1 MSQEKPEPSVG
12 EDKVKFSDAAT
23 KAANESET
31 EATNEGEVEVIEP
44 EIVDDGDELA
54 EESSEDG
61 MEKDP
66 RTKLL
71 KSLQKESKKKDEEIA
86 KLRSDFVKLQAET
99 ENYKKR
105 MLKEKNDFAQFANE
119 KLIKELVPIYENLD
133 RALNAEETSAENLKQ
148 GVDMIFKS
156 FTSFLEKEKVK
167 PIPSVGEKFDP
178 KIHEALSQI
187 ESADEEENTV
197 LQEFSKGFYLN
208 DRVLRPAKVVIS
220 KKPVSSD
227 EKEPSSEEDEAKA

>member
-1 MSQEKPEPSVG
+1 MSQEIPKPSG

-23 KAANESET
+23 KAADESET
-31 EATNEGEVEVIEP
+31 EEIDENEVEVIEP
-44 EIVDDGDELA
+44 EVLEGEIDD
-54 EESSEDG
+54 EESSEDTS
-61 MEKDP
+61 EKDP

-71 KSLQKESKKKDEEIA
+71 KSLQNEIKKKDEEVAI
-86 KLRSDFVKLQAET
+86 LRRDFVKLQAET

-133 RALNAEETSAENLKQ
+133 RALNADETSTENLKA
-148 GVDMIFKS
+148 GVDMILKS
-156 FTSFLEKEKVK
+156 FTSLLEKEKVK

-187 ESADEEENTV
+187 ESADEEENTI

-220 KKPVSSD
+220 KKPADS
-227 EKEPSSEEDEAKA
+227 KEETPSSEQGAEES

>member
-1 MSQEKPEPSVG
+1 MSQEKPESSVG

-23 KAANESET
+23 KASNESDAEVI
-31 EATNEGEVEVIEP
+31 EEGEIEVIEP
-44 EIVDDGDELA
+44 EVLDA
-54 EESSEDG
+54 EEEIDGEEFSEDDD
-61 MEKDP
+61 EKDP
-66 RTKLL
+66 RTELL
-71 KSLQKESKKKDEEIA
+71 KSLQKELKDKNEEIA
-86 KLRSDFVKLQAET
+86 NLRREFVKLQAET

-105 MLKEKNDFAQFANE
+105 MLKEKTDFAQFANE
-119 KLIKELVPIYENLD
+119 KLIKALVPIYENLD
-133 RALNAEETSAENLKQ
+133 RALNAEDANPDNLKM
-148 GVDMIFKS
+148 GVDMICKS

-208 DRVLRPAKVVIS
+208 DRVLIPAKVVIS
-220 KKPVSSD
+220 KKPVDSEEAAS
-227 EKEPSSEEDEAKA
+227 SSEEASS

>member
-23 KAANESET
+23 NASNESD
-31 EATNEGEVEVIEP
+31 AEVIDESEFEVIEA
-44 EIVDDGDELA
+44 EVLEDE
-54 EESSEDG
+54 EDIGEDESSENKE
-61 MEKDP
+61 EKDP
-66 RTKLL
+66 RTKVL
-71 KSLQKESKKKDEEIA
+71 KSLQKELKDKNEEVA
-86 KLRSDFVKLQAET
+86 NLRQEFLKLQAET

-105 MLKEKNDFAQFANE
+105 MLKEKTDFAQFANE

-133 RALNAEETSAENLKQ
+133 RALNAEDSNADNLKV
-148 GVDMIFKS
+148 GVDMICKS

-208 DRVLRPAKVVIS
+208 DRVLIPAKVVIS
-220 KKPVSSD
+220 KKPVDS
-227 EKEPSSEEDEAKA
+227 EEEAPSSE

>member
-23 KAANESET
+23 KASSESEAEVVGESET
-31 EATNEGEVEVIEP
+31 EVIEP
-44 EIVDDGDELA
+44 EVMEDE
-54 EESSEDG
+54 EETGEDESTESQE
-61 MEKDP
+61 EKDP
-66 RTKLL
+66 RTKVL
-71 KSLQKESKKKDEEIA
+71 KSLQKELKDKNEEIA
-86 KLRSDFVKLQAET
+86 NLRQEFVKLQAET

-105 MLKEKNDFAQFANE
+105 MLREKTEFAQFANE

-133 RALNAEETSAENLKQ
+133 RALNAEDANQDNLKA

-187 ESADEEENTV
+187 ESADEEENTI

-220 KKPVSSD
+220 KKPVDS
-227 EKEPSSEEDEAKA
+227 EEGTPSSE

>member
-12 EDKVKFSDAAT
+12 EDKVKFSDAAA
-23 KAANESET
+23 KASSESEA
-31 EATNEGEVEVIEP
+31 EAFDESEIEIIEP
-44 EIVDDGDELA
+44 EILDADEEIDE
-54 EESSEDG
+54 EESSDNT
-61 MEKDP
+61 EKDP
-66 RTKLL
+66 RTELL
-71 KSLQKESKKKDEEIA
+71 KSLQKELKSKDGEVA
-86 KLRSDFVKLQAET
+86 SLRREFVKLQAET

-105 MLKEKNDFAQFANE
+105 ILKEKTDFAQFANE
-119 KLIKELVPIYENLD
+119 KLIKELVPIYENLE
-133 RALNAEETSAENLKQ
+133 RALNAEDTSFDNLKA

-220 KKPVSSD
+220 KKPADSANS
-227 EKEPSSEEDEAKA
+227 